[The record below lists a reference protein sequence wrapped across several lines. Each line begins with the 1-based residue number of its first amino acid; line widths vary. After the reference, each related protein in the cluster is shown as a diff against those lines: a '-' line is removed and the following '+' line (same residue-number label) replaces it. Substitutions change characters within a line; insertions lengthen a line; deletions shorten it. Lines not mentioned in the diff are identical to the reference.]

1 MAFEADCGSSTV
13 LDAPRVPST
22 VGPFVPGECRAV
34 LEPPVGVPKACSPE
48 VPGILSRYRLSGTQA
63 RTRCAGGH
71 PSPRPKKIL
80 TH

>member
-34 LEPPVGVPKACSPE
+34 LEPPVGVP
-48 VPGILSRYRLSGTQA
+48 GILSRYRLSGTQA